1 MYLTITSP
9 SGILCRTT
17 VGKVSLPGT
26 VGAFTVLPGHAP
38 LISQL
43 KEGKIIYAKEGEEHV
58 QDLKSGFVKVLKDT
72 IEICIE
78 T

>member
-17 VGKVSLPGT
+17 VDKVSLPGT

-58 QDLKSGFVKVLKDT
+58 QDLKSGLYRNIKSYVK
-72 IEICIE
+72 
-78 T
+78 

>member
-17 VGKVSLPGT
+17 VDKVSLPGT

-43 KEGKIIYAKEGEEHV
+43 KEGEEHV
-58 QDLKSGFVKVLKDT
+58 QDLKSGFVTVL
-72 IEICIE
+72 
-78 T
+78 